1 LWKEPSA
8 AIAADSLNAVGTDVD
23 PSAAVVTASGLT
35 HGQGSLESPAPS
47 SRAPKPAVVATVEP
61 GSIGEELGFQAGDRL
76 LRINGVAPRDL
87 IDLQVLQGEEELIL
101 EVEDPD
107 GTLHTVEL
115 EKDADEG
122 LGLGF
127 TEALFDGLRQCN
139 NHCSFCF
146 IDQQPPGHRASL
158 YLKDDDYRLSFLYGS
173 YITLTNLTA
182 ADWQRIEDQ
191 RLSPLFVSVH
201 ATDPEL
207 RSRLLVNPRAALLVD
222 QLAWFAQRRLQ
233 IHAQV
238 VVCPDLNDG
247 EALERTL
254 RDLAAF
260 GHGDWPAVLS
270 TAVVPVGLT
279 RFRPTDDGLR
289 PVEPVDAV
297 AVIERV
303 EPLQQEF
310 QAAIGS
316 RFAWLSDEWYLMAGR
331 PLPPRASYEDLPQRE
346 NGVGSIRA
354 FLEELEAATRQLP
367 QRIDRPRRL
376 SWVVGKVVAG
386 ALQPVVERFN
396 RVEGLELQLHGL
408 PSPYWGQDQVVTGL
422 LTGADLLQGLHGR
435 DLGEIVLLPRVM
447 LREGEDIFLD
457 DTRLETL
464 RESLPVPIRLLGGAD
479 DLVAACIGSVGG
491 DA

>member
-1 LWKEPSA
+1 LAAEIVAKFHTGERWEALAVWNEPSA
-8 AIAADSLNAVGTDVD
+8 AIAASSAEV
-23 PSAAVVTASGLT
+23 PSGSG
-35 HGQGSLESPAPS
+35 GRAPS
-47 SRAPKPAVVATVEP
+47 PAVVATVAT
-61 GSIGEELGFQAGDRL
+61 GSIGEELGFQPGDRL

-87 IDLQVLQGEEELIL
+87 IDVQVLQGEEELVL

-107 GTLHTVEL
+107 GSLHVIEL
-115 EKDADEG
+115 EKEADEG

-139 NHCSFCF
+139 NHCPFCF

-173 YITLTNLTA
+173 YLTLTNLTG
-182 ADWQRIEDQ
+182 ADWQRIEEQ

-207 RSRLLVNPRAALLVD
+207 RSRLLVNPRAALLSD
-222 QLAWFAQRRLQ
+222 QLGWFAERRLQ

-247 EALERTL
+247 DALERTL

-260 GHGDWPAVLS
+260 HQGPWPAVLS

-279 RFRPTDDGLR
+279 RFRPPADQLR
-289 PVEPVDAV
+289 PVQRADAA
-297 AVIERV
+297 AVIGRV
-303 EPLQQEF
+303 EPLQREF
-310 QAAIGS
+310 QTRLGS
-316 RFAWLSDEWYLMAGR
+316 RFAWLSDEWYLIAGL
-331 PLPPRASYEDLPQRE
+331 PLPPRASYEDLPQQE

-354 FLEELEAATRQLP
+354 FLEELDGATRHLP
-367 QRIDRPRRL
+367 GRIDRPRRL
-376 SWVVGKVVAG
+376 SWVVGKLVAE

-396 RVEGLELQLHGL
+396 QVQGLELLLHGL

-422 LTGADLLQGLHGR
+422 LTGIDLQQGLQEL
-435 DLGEIVLLPRVM
+435 DLGERLLLPRVM
-447 LREGEDIFLD
+447 LRQGEDVFLD
-457 DTRLETL
+457 DMSLETL
-464 RESLPVPIRLLGGAD
+464 RTSLPVPIQLLAGAD
-479 DLVAACIGSVGG
+479 DLVAACLSSTGW